1 MSPGKKYLVLTSLLL
16 LAFAGLQAQVLVK
29 AYVDKDNIL
38 VGEPIQLSIE
48 ARFPL
53 GETVN
58 WFSLD
63 SIPHFEYINKGTRQD
78 TNDVDGKKQIQT
90 ITLTSYDTGQWTI
103 PRFTISIDGKNYSS
117 DSLSVKV
124 RYNDGFNAE
133 EDYRDIKETEEVNL
147 PFDRKKL
154 YYIIGAVL
162 LLAIILIYLF
172 NRKKKKKESPIA
184 QTVVSPYEAAMKAID
199 GLKKQKPVGQ
209 VETKSFYTSLNDILR
224 NYLSEQWKVST
235 KEKTNEELI
244 LQLKS
249 YRLNSEQFTQLAQSL
264 RLADFV
270 KFAKY
275 LPEDSDNEKAL
286 EVTESA
292 IKQLHKT
299 IQ

>member
-1 MSPGKKYLVLTSLLL
+1 MTPGKKYLLITSLLL
-16 LAFAGLQAQVLVK
+16 VAFTGLKAQVLVK

-38 VGEPIQLSIE
+38 VGEPLQLSVE

-53 GETVN
+53 GENVK

-63 SIPHFEYINKGTRQD
+63 SIPHFEYINKGTQQD

-90 ITLTSYDTGQWTI
+90 ITITSYDTGVWTI
-103 PRFTISIDGKNYSS
+103 PMFSITIGGKKYSS
-117 DSLSVKV
+117 DSLSVRV
-124 RYNDGFNAE
+124 RYSDGFNAD
-133 EDYRDIKETEEVNL
+133 EDYREIKETEEVNL

-154 YYIIGAVL
+154 YYIIAGVL
-162 LLAIILIYLF
+162 LLAALLVYLF
-172 NRKKKKKESPIA
+172 TRKKKLKDSPTV
-184 QTVVSPYEAAMKAID
+184 QTLISPYEAAMNAID
-199 GLKKQKPVGQ
+199 GLRKQKPAGQ
-209 VETKSFYTSLNDILR
+209 TEIKSYYTSLNDILR

-235 KEKTNEELI
+235 REKTNEELI

-249 YRLNSEQFTQLAQSL
+249 YQLNAEQFTQLAQSL

-275 LPEDSDNEKAL
+275 LPQDSDNEKAL
-286 EVTESA
+286 EVTETA

>member
-16 LAFAGLQAQVLVK
+16 LAFASLQAQVLVK

-58 WFSLD
+58 WFNLD

-133 EDYRDIKETEEVNL
+133 EDYREIKETEEVSL

-154 YYIIGAVL
+154 YYIIGAVV
-162 LLAIILIYLF
+162 LLAILLIYLF
-172 NRKKKKKESPIA
+172 NRKKKKKESPIVQA
-184 QTVVSPYEAAMKAID
+184 SVSPYEAAMNAID

-249 YRLNSEQFTQLAQSL
+249 YQLNSEQFTQLAQSL

-275 LPEDSDNEKAL
+275 LPQDSDNEKAL